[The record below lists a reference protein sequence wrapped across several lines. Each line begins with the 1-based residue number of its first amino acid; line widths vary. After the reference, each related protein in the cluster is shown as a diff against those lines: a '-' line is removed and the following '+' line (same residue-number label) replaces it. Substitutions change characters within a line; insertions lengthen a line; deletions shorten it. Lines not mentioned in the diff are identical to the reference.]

1 MRWLILIACR
11 YKHYVLIPYKI
22 QKNMKTLKQIFFTFI
37 LTSLTLACSSDDD
50 SNSEQTVPQ
59 MLMSGKWYLE
69 KDADEEVNP
78 CEKRTF
84 YHFYDDNKFTKAFYQ
99 KSSDG
104 TDCYLQYMQY
114 GTFILISDQFIKVAL
129 TDSNIENNYKIVS
142 ISPDQLV
149 IIGYYGSTLIFDKTE
164 G

>member
-1 MRWLILIACR
+1 
-11 YKHYVLIPYKI
+11 
-22 QKNMKTLKQIFFTFI
+22 MKTLKQIIFTII

-50 SNSEQTVPQ
+50 SNIEQTVPQ

-69 KDADEEVNP
+69 KDAGEEVNP

-84 YHFYDDNKFTKAFYQ
+84 YHFYDDNKFTKALYQ

-114 GTFILISDQFIKVAL
+114 GTFILISDQFIKVDL
-129 TDSNIENNYKIVS
+129 TDSNFENNYEIVS